1 MPRRATAAVVPA
13 VALLGLAAVPAVS
26 SAATMTPDR
35 ACYSRV
41 PTQGSQPINLAISG
55 GVANARFFAFGVGGK
70 ASSSPTATFDAAGN
84 GSATISDFST
94 GASISPSKGR
104 TISIGLN
111 QYGPGTPNGQTDA
124 VNVKVTNA
132 ALDVN
137 IKRRSPFSRATWT
150 VSGLTP
156 LFGQGTLYA
165 SYTKGTKSRKVIKRI
180 KLGTPNNACGYL
192 RVSKVPPPSHRTGTW
207 TIWVHVGKK
216 FVEKQSLATSIR
228 VYRRYF

>member
-1 MPRRATAAVVPA
+1 MIRRSTAAVVPA
-13 VALLGLAAVPAVS
+13 VALLGLAVAPAMS
-26 SAATMTPDR
+26 SAATIVPDR

-41 PTQGSQPINLAISG
+41 PTQGSQPINLAIAG
-55 GVANARFFAFGVGGK
+55 GVPNARFFAFGVGGK
-70 ASSSPTATFDAAGN
+70 ASSSQTTTFDAAGN
-84 GSATISDFST
+84 GAAQITNFST
-94 GASISPSKGR
+94 GGINPSKGR
-104 TISIGLN
+104 TLTIGLN
-111 QYGPGTPNGQTDA
+111 QYGTGTPNGQTDA
-124 VNVKVTNA
+124 VNVTVTNA

-137 IKRRSPFSRATWT
+137 IKRRSPYSRATWT

-165 SYTKGTKSRKVIKRI
+165 SYTRGTKSRKVVKRI
-180 KLGTPNNACGYL
+180 KLGTPKNACGYL
-192 RVSKVPPPSHRTGTW
+192 RVKKVPPPARRTGTW

>member
-1 MPRRATAAVVPA
+1 MSRRATAAVVPA
-13 VALLGLAAVPAVS
+13 VALLGLAAAPALS
-26 SAATMTPDR
+26 SAATITPDR
-35 ACYSRV
+35 ACYSNV
-41 PTQGSQPINLAISG
+41 PTQGSQPVNVGITG
-55 GVANARFFAFGVGGK
+55 GNPNARFLVFGVGGK
-70 ASSSPTATFDAAGN
+70 AGSQTGTLDASGN
-84 GSATISDFST
+84 ASATITGSLST
-94 GASISPSKGR
+94 GGISPSKGK
-104 TISIGLN
+104 TIQLAVNEYPVGAPS
-111 QYGPGTPNGQTDA
+111 GQTGA
-124 VNVKVTNA
+124 VNIKVTNA

-137 IKRRSPFSRATWT
+137 IKRRNPFARATWT

-180 KLGTPNNACGYL
+180 KLGTPKNACGYL
-192 RVSKVPPPSHRTGTW
+192 RVSKVPPPSKRTGTW